1 MQPETV
7 CISHCLPSDIRSAP
21 SSAVMSRPVWDQY
34 DAYNLQ
40 QKDLEAYL
48 KGLFPE
54 QQNEIEVKVR
64 SNLGKH

>member
-1 MQPETV
+1 
-7 CISHCLPSDIRSAP
+7 
-21 SSAVMSRPVWDQY
+21 MSRPVWDQY